1 LLRRAARSADYNKV
15 GAELR
20 SVIPPGQTA
29 FGTIT
34 LWLALHDR
42 TFISYERT
50 DPWMA
55 ANQYHARYFIAG
67 DPVMTSGFVGDEAFN
82 GSLRRS
88 MAEVIAQ
95 SKLVGHFPDPYYG
108 DLKVYELRAP

>member
-1 LLRRAARSADYNKV
+1 MGSNGHPVYFEIGTADAND
-15 GAELR
+15 
-20 SVIPPGQTA
+20 S
-29 FGTIT
+29 
-34 LWLALHDR
+34 
-42 TFISYERT
+42 
-50 DPWMA
+50 MA

-82 GSLRRS
+82 ASLRRS